1 MVVTLSGMSQRFID
15 CDREQD
21 FLLPPSVLEWVPA
34 DHLVWTIIES
44 VAELALSEFYASYR
58 WDGRGRPAYDPQMM
72 VTLLCYSYSR
82 GIRSSRGIERA
93 CVEDVVFRV
102 IAANRV
108 PDHSTIAE
116 FRVRHEEALAE
127 LFGGV
132 LELCKNAGL
141 ASVGVIAVDGTKV
154 HANASSYSNADYQR
168 IATEIFKE
176 ADRIDREEDELY
188 GDARGDEL
196 PEQLRTPEGRRAAL
210 KAAKEK
216 LERERQ
222 RQREQRDRPRGE
234 QPLPAEQ
241 PTEPAEEPGG
251 EGRLFCLKL
260 DAGEIVAGQ
269 NGREGWLRAA
279 RHQLDR
285 HREQNQ
291 QPVPRSRVERLLE
304 AERRLVQDLAV
315 EHQANQAYEAYR
327 KAGVMKDGRRFGG
340 PPKPYVPPQEP
351 EGKINL
357 TDPDCRLQKVRQGWV
372 QGYNAQAV
380 VNEHQIVLAAEIT
393 LDSPDFGHL
402 GPMIEATERQLAKA
416 GITER
421 PEVVLAD
428 AGYWHQAQMQQITS
442 RGMQV
447 LVPPDSRNRKGER
460 AGWSGGM
467 YSWMRQILSH
477 EPGKGLYRKRPG
489 MIEPVFADEKFNR
502 GVDRFQRRGEAAA
515 LSEWRLVNAT
525 HNLLKLHRHR
535 ISPATG

>member
-1 MVVTLSGMSQRFID
+1 MPQRFID
-15 CDREQD
+15 CGREQD
-21 FLLPPSVLEWVPA
+21 FLLPPSVLDWVPS
-34 DHLVWTIIES
+34 DHLVWTIIDS
-44 VAELALSEFYASYR
+44 VAELDLSEFYAAYR
-58 WDGRGRPAYDPQMM
+58 WDGRGHPAYDPRMM

-82 GIRSSRGIERA
+82 GNRSSRGIERS

-116 FRVRHEEALAE
+116 FRVRHEGALAE

-168 IATEIFKE
+168 IAMEIFEE
-176 ADRIDREEDELY
+176 AARVDHEEDELY
-188 GDARGDEL
+188 GDASGDEL

-222 RQREQRDRPRGE
+222 HRDRPRGE
-234 QPLPAEQ
+234 KPLP
-241 PTEPAEEPGG
+241 TERPVEPVEGSGG

-285 HREQNQ
+285 HREQNPW
-291 QPVPRSRVERLLE
+291 PVPRSKVERLLE
-304 AERRLVQDLAV
+304 AERRLAQDLAV
-315 EHQANQAYEAYR
+315 EHEANRAYEAYR

-340 PPKPYVPPQEP
+340 PPKPYSPPEEP
-351 EGKINL
+351 EGKVNL

-402 GPMIEATERQLAKA
+402 GPMIDATEWQLAKA
-416 GITER
+416 GISER

-467 YSWMRQILSH
+467 YSWMRQMLSR

-502 GVDRFQRRGEAAA
+502 GIDRFQRRGEAAA

-535 ISPATG
+535 NSPLTG